1 MNKKLISIG
10 LTVLMTLTVLS
21 SISGLANATTNGG
34 FNIYTIGTDYANF
47 TLPNYK
53 VWQFGYNDSGRNMT
67 NEPILAEI
75 NGNYGFIYQ
84 DSSNTLAFYNIK
96 TDTYSV
102 LTSSWQNYTIPGNYG
117 GRSLRY
123 WAARQNLFYTQLLN
137 GNISEI
143 SSYGLI
149 GGYFY
154 VQQYNAVNNTYTS
167 RNTTLPYTDVQE
179 STWLSGSYQYN
190 ILPLT
195 ISNGTYEISFS
206 ESTGSYTDDN
216 VSNGIYVWN
225 IYSGKFYASNI
236 GGLGVSETT
245 ANNKDTLYTI
255 SADMAVGGSLVQ
267 FDIFNWTT
275 DTFDYQQQPFPFAS
289 TNNNMPFFIEND
301 YNGTFT
307 IELYQNTYGGSS
319 TYGSYYFYY
328 NSINKKI
335 SPVSTVSSSDTINDV
350 ETMANQEV
358 YIFKNLVSGVNAQ
371 TPYISGYTY
380 IAGAYFNY
388 YNNSLMQSN
397 LSWLNT
403 ENTKTGNPN
412 TNVLIAET
420 NNSLFYTF
428 NAGSSGAMTST
439 TTFTVYWSPQFS
451 KGIISYQPIVSKYNL
466 EIKENGLPLST
477 QWTYTFN
484 GTSYTLTNNS
494 YNYSLVNGNY
504 ALSVS
509 SVNGYNVAYP
519 STIVIDNASKIAYV
533 NFSTIP
539 KYTVH
544 IKENGLPLGKSWNFT
559 IKHDSSV
566 IVSESLSSD
575 EYNTSLQNGTYYL
588 YAGSES
594 GYHLNIH
601 TSPFTV
607 SGSVIT
613 EYVNY
618 SAIPTY
624 TLYLK
629 ESGLSSGTKWIA
641 YVNSVEYSSTNEYI
655 NVSGLNN
662 GTYSISIDNVVDYS
676 LGTYPNSFTINGNNE
691 YINVSFTHNLSLY
704 NLKIIASGIKNID
717 TITWSVVFN
726 STTYS
731 SQNSNTIIIPSLKN
745 GSYSFSVNSV
755 SGYITDKYLSTII
768 ISGNTT
774 ERIYFNETFRFI
786 LHSNLS
792 TTIVFNG
799 STYTT
804 SNNYVN
810 ISNLVNGTYSLSIN
824 GVSGYSL
831 SAYPSNVIIN
841 GNNYYLN
848 ITYTKVIL
856 SAGHYIVSFVMFG
869 LPSGASWTVVINN
882 IQYYSSGK
890 YLNVSLV
897 NGTYYPD
904 IIIPNG
910 YYINSANILI
920 VNGHNTNYTMV
931 MYPNTVSLLTTNM
944 PYIIIFLFIIFAL
957 VIVLLVKRRD

>member
-10 LTVLMTLTVLS
+10 LTVIMTLTVLS
-21 SISGLANATTNGG
+21 GIAGLSNANPIAYTPYTVNIIVKNYTLPYDFYNYSSFDMGGFGNVIITKYSPTHTLTAYYYGSNNKLDKYIFKTEQFIPLSSFLRSESDLYYILVPNQLLNNSISGIGDINVNNGYVEYDYYNLYNNTNTENTTSILNQTTDVSISFADNYFYYSYATNTNTQLY
-34 FNIYTIGTDYANF
+34 N
-47 TLPNYK
+47 
-53 VWQFGYNDSGRNMT
+53 VWINMT
-67 NEPILAEI
+67 THKYYYL
-75 NGNYGFIYQ
+75 
-84 DSSNTLAFYNIK
+84 
-96 TDTYSV
+96 
-102 LTSSWQNYTIPGNYG
+102 NYTILGWNSVDYFNAGKSWMLSETVKANDTIANYVMEY
-117 GRSLRY
+117 SKSSNSFVE
-123 WAARQNLFYTQLLN
+123 QTMFTQSNADTVYLDYN
-137 GNISEI
+137 NQPFVESE
-143 SSYGLI
+143 L
-149 GGYFY
+149 
-154 VQQYNAVNNTYTS
+154 
-167 RNTTLPYTDVQE
+167 
-179 STWLSGSYQYN
+179 
-190 ILPLT
+190 
-195 ISNGTYEISFS
+195 SNGTYIV
-206 ESTGSYTDDN
+206 TGSQA
-216 VSNGIYVWN
+216 SKQSSN
-225 IYSGKFYASNI
+225 IYDATVMYYYPSSNTYHFSI
-236 GGLGVSETT
+236 LYNTNIPPTSIIPFIMND
-245 ANNKDTLYTI
+245 NNQYTI
-255 SADMAVGGSLVQ
+255 EGGANFGL
-267 FDIFNWTT
+267 
-275 DTFDYQQQPFPFAS
+275 A
-289 TNNNMPFFIEND
+289 
-301 YNGTFT
+301 
-307 IELYQNTYGGSS
+307 
-319 TYGSYYFYY
+319 
-328 NSINKKI
+328 
-335 SPVSTVSSSDTINDV
+335 
-350 ETMANQEV
+350 MANQTAFYNFYNET
-358 YIFKNLVSGVNAQ
+358 YLLTNNTWFNNYFHTTSM
-371 TPYISGYTY
+371 GYEALHNNEITE
-380 IAGAYFNY
+380 AYFGFSGWENAISNVSTNKILLWY
-388 YNNSLMQSN
+388 LPNKVNEFMPSNTSFENNN
-397 LSWLNT
+397 KHILS
-403 ENTKTGNPN
+403 
-412 TNVLIAET
+412 
-420 NNSLFYTF
+420 
-428 NAGSSGAMTST
+428 
-439 TTFTVYWSPQFS
+439 
-451 KGIISYQPIVSKYNL
+451 
-466 EIKENGLPLST
+466 IKENGLPTATS
-477 QWTYTFN
+477 WTYNFN

-519 STIVIDNASKIAYV
+519 STITIDNASKIAYV
-533 NFSTIP
+533 NFSAIP
-539 KYTVH
+539 KYAVH
-544 IKENGLPLGKSWNFT
+544 IKENGLPSGTSWNFT
-559 IKHDSSV
+559 IKHDSSI
-566 IVSESLSSD
+566 IVAETLSTN

-594 GYHLNIH
+594 GYRLNIH

-607 SGSVIT
+607 SGSAIT

-641 YVNSVEYSSTNEYI
+641 YVNSVEYLSTNEYM

-755 SGYITDKYLSTII
+755 SGYITDKYSSTIV

-804 SNNYVN
+804 SNDYVN

-824 GVSGYSL
+824 GISGYSL